1 MAIQTTPHNGTPFTL
16 FAGRVLEVQKVTET
30 RNWSDT
36 LDYTDHRSTEC
47 TYALVWLGTHGV
59 PPTAS
64 GRDGRTH
71 ANWESLRDPAQPRG
85 EYDTKP
91 RDLEYWEQF
100 AWVDCTNLFTWRGSD
115 HRVPE
120 VDAEMGA
127 GGEPLM
133 WANYLAWQAH
143 QKSLAEKA
151 RREAEAAAAA
161 HAEEEAKA
169 AAKRAAKV
177 AKSDAEK
184 ALVEAR
190 MAQTPAK
197 GTTCTV
203 DGFTGQVFWKG
214 VKLYRGKWRG
224 TVALKDAKGQVAWI
238 DVGHW
243 VPEATPAK
251 PKAKKAR

>member
-1 MAIQTTPHNGTPFTL
+1 MAITVTTYTKSSFTL
-16 FAGRVLEVQKVTET
+16 FAGRVLKVENVTET
-30 RNWSDT
+30 RNHSDT

-64 GRDGRTH
+64 GRDGRDH
-71 ANWESLRDPAQPRG
+71 ANWESLRDPAREPS
-85 EYDTKP
+85 EFDAKP

-100 AWVDCTNLFTWRGSD
+100 AWVDCTNLFAWRGSD

-120 VDAEMGA
+120 VDVTMSE
-127 GGEPLM
+127 GEPLM

-143 QKSLAEKA
+143 QKGLAEKA
-151 RREAEAAAAA
+151 LRDAQAAAEVRK
-161 HAEEEAKA
+161 EEAAKA
-169 AAKRAAKV
+169 AAKLAAKN
-177 AKSDAEK
+177 AKLDAQK
-184 ALVEAR
+184 AHVEAQ
-190 MAQTPAK
+190 MVHTPAK

-203 DGFTGQVFWKG
+203 KGFTGQVFWKG

-224 TVALKDAKGQVAWI
+224 TVGLKDAKGQVAWI

-243 VPEATPAK
+243 
-251 PKAKKAR
+251 AR